1 MIKKLAPLY
10 LLLFLSQILT
20 AQDTRSLS
28 ISQKFV
34 EAKVGDEILVQV
46 KQTGS
51 GSIVLK
57 NAPEGATLAAD
68 GMFSWTVPESSED
81 SKITVEFFLI
91 DSAKLIDIESVFI
104 KIQADYDPPKFFIH
118 ANLEMKNGFYELHP
132 GQTIELSV
140 LGYASQDSSK
150 VVLDHFFNDNE
161 GEYHIGNGKVEI
173 IHNQLTFKWT
183 PLDIHLEQKYFSLTV
198 NAHDTQGQNS
208 QQVFLFI
215 VNRKNEAPYFKFPV
229 LDEYLMHANEAL
241 EVDLTVIDPD
251 QDSLHFKMD
260 IPTSEGNPKVS
271 NGKFYWKLNQYQ
283 IDKLKKQFPIEVNV
297 EVTEQGVD
305 NPISITKTFLIK
317 RSIKNEPPR
326 ILNLQNEDVYE
337 GLPFHRTIFIQDVND
352 DFSNLKFHI
361 IGAPEGLTWKERNNA
376 VELDWTP
383 SYNIIGIELKPK
395 KFDMLMVAEDPD
407 GSIDQ
412 RAFTLTVHHRENTE
426 ITYQSYLDYRDEAIF
441 LIDLLSEMHIDL
453 ERREGRVKNL
463 KKGLSVMTMLFAG
476 YTAAGNVFTEGTAAQ
491 KAVPYIGIMAA
502 VAGGANAFGFNDLG
516 KYGSLRGQ
524 IFLLQQ
530 KLIYVLAILRDYHI
544 DSPSSPNLENAEFRD
559 QLANYE
565 NWMVQDKLNFKSYYN
580 SYMSLNYIQKRTK
593 RQVKKARALGR
604 EPEGLLFIDLSEI

>member
-1 MIKKLAPLY
+1 MTKKLALLN
-10 LLLFLSQILT
+10 LLLFLFQTLS
-20 AQDTRSLS
+20 AQDSPSLR
-28 ISQKFV
+28 ISQKFI
-34 EAKVGDEILVQV
+34 EAKVGEQVEI
-46 KQTGS
+46 KIEQTGQ
-51 GSIVLK
+51 GSIVMK
-57 NAPEGATLAAD
+57 NAPKNAELSDEGIFKWLIPAT
-68 GMFSWTVPESSED
+68 SED

-91 DSAKLIDIESVFI
+91 DSTKLIDIESVFI
-104 KIQADYDPPKFFIH
+104 KIIPDYDPPKFFIH
-118 ANLEMKNGFYELHP
+118 SNQELKNGFYELHP

-150 VVLDHFFNDNE
+150 VILDHFFNDNE

-183 PLDIHLEQKYFSLTV
+183 PLEIHLKQKYFSLTV

-215 VNRKNEAPYFKFPV
+215 ITRKNEPPYFKFPV

-251 QDSLHFKMD
+251 QDSLHFNMN
-260 IPTSEGNPKVS
+260 IPTSEGNPKMS

-283 IDKLKKQFPIEVNV
+283 IDKLKKQFPLKVELEVS
-297 EVTEQGVD
+297 EVGTD
-305 NPISITKTFLIK
+305 DPITITKTFLIK

-352 DFSNLKFHI
+352 DFSDLKFEI
-361 IGAPEGLTWKERNNA
+361 IGAPQGMTWKERNDA

-383 SYNIIGIELKPK
+383 DYNIIGIELKPK

-441 LIDLLSEMHIDL
+441 LIDNLSEMHIDL
-453 ERREGRVKNL
+453 ERRETRVKNL

-476 YTAAGNVFTEGTAAQ
+476 YTAAGNVFPDGTAAKQ
-491 KAVPYIGIMAA
+491 AVPYIGIMAA
-502 VAGGANAFGFNDLG
+502 IAGGANAFGFNDLN
-516 KYGSLRGQ
+516 KYGSLRSQ

-530 KLIYVLAILRDYHI
+530 KLIYVLAILREYNI
-544 DSPSSPNLENAEFRD
+544 DGPSSLNLENAEFRD
-559 QLANYE
+559 QLSSYE
-565 NWMVQDKLNFKSYYN
+565 QWMVQDKLNFKSYYN
-580 SYMSLNYIQKRTK
+580 SYKGMNYIQKRTK
-593 RQVKKARALGR
+593 KQVKRSARMGKA
-604 EPEGLLFIDLSEI
+604 PEGLLFIDLTKI